1 MKKYLFIII
10 ISSLFFFDF
19 VFAETFSC
27 THIQYGKSEK
37 IILERNMNKNL
48 FDVYVVTENKTK
60 NYIGEQNIIEETED
74 YIFVGSSYMYSNIG
88 KEYYLFFFD
97 KKKMSSQMNIITY
110 SNKTK
115 DDMSKGDC
123 KYIK

>member
-10 ISSLFFFDF
+10 ISSLFFFNF

-27 THIQYGKSEK
+27 THIQYGKNEK
-37 IILERNMNKNL
+37 LILERNENKNL
-48 FDVYVVTENKTK
+48 FDVYFVSGNKTK
-60 NYIGEQNIIEETED
+60 SYMGEHKIIEETQD
-74 YIFVGSSYMYSNIG
+74 YIFVGTSYMHSDIG
-88 KEYYLFFFD
+88 EEYYLFYID
-97 KKKMSSQMNIITY
+97 KNNMKSQINIITY

-123 KYIK
+123 KYL